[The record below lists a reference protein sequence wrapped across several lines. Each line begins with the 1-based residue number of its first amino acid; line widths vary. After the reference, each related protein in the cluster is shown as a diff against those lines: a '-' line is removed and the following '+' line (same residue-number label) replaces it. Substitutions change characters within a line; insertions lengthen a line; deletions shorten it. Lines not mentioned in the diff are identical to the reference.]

1 MKVFIDK
8 LIEKSADL
16 LIGAVA
22 GLIII
27 IAGMIGPKIIPALSP
42 VLSKEL
48 LLTALTLSVLINLA
62 LLVTVL
68 VLSRKEKLT
77 YKFGI
82 LWGKDLVPHCP
93 SCKGVLGQYA
103 KYHIQGWGF
112 QCMTCNK
119 IIKLYDKSG
128 KEISWEV
135 AEKSLR
141 T

>member
-82 LWGKDLVPHCP
+82 LWGKDFVPHCP

-103 KYHIQGWGF
+103 NAH
-112 QCMTCNK
+112 
-119 IIKLYDKSG
+119 
-128 KEISWEV
+128 V
-135 AEKSLR
+135 
-141 T
+141 